1 MDHKKNI
8 FSMYRVLL
16 LAVALPLVAVLLGVT
31 TASTKATSKEVKSL
45 TKNYML
51 SIVKQCGIE
60 NAADQKD
67 EERHADHDH
76 NRGQEHWRP
85 RLCVRC
91 VDWRGLRLGKRP
103 DPDRY

>member
-45 TKNYML
+45 TKKLYAFY
-51 SIVKQCGIE
+51 CGAMRQHTGFCFI
-60 NAADQKD
+60 
-67 EERHADHDH
+67 R
-76 NRGQEHWRP
+76 RR
-85 RLCVRC
+85 
-91 VDWRGLRLGKRP
+91 
-103 DPDRY
+103 

>member
-45 TKNYML
+45 TKNYMNCGKSERDQFQQRCYHRKCRILICDIRRECCIHGGDL
-51 SIVKQCGIE
+51 SY
-60 NAADQKD
+60 D
-67 EERHADHDH
+67 
-76 NRGQEHWRP
+76 
-85 RLCVRC
+85 
-91 VDWRGLRLGKRP
+91 
-103 DPDRY
+103 

>member
-51 SIVKQCGIE
+51 SIVE
-60 NAADQKD
+60 
-67 EERHADHDH
+67 
-76 NRGQEHWRP
+76 
-85 RLCVRC
+85 
-91 VDWRGLRLGKRP
+91 
-103 DPDRY
+103 